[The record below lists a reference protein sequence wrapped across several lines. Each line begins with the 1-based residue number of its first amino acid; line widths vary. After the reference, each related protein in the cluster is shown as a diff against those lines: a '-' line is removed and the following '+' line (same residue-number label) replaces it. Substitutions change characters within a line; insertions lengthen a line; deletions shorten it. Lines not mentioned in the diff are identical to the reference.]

1 MNANLRAGI
10 KLPRIIQ
17 PPDRR
22 RCFLTLPPKQWLS
35 SFSCSWANF
44 GASRYPDQIN
54 VPLGGC
60 NAFRG
65 FILKGVQNVNP
76 LANLD
81 RQHDPVGVRG
91 VPQGNL
97 KDATRPPLLV
107 P

>member
-1 MNANLRAGI
+1 MAFFFFLLMGQ
-10 KLPRIIQ
+10 LL
-17 PPDRR
+17 
-22 RCFLTLPPKQWLS
+22 CFPVSL
-35 SFSCSWANF
+35 
-44 GASRYPDQIN
+44 PDQIN

-60 NAFRG
+60 NAFPR
-65 FILKGVQNVNP
+65 FLLKGVQNVNP
-76 LANLD
+76 RANLD